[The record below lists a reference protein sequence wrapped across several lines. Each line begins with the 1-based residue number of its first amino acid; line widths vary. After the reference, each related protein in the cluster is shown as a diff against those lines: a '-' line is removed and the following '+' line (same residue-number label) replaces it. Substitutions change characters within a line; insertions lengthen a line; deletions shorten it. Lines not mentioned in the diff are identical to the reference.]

1 MRSLVFALLV
11 LAAIRA
17 EASPDGSAPVEVFP
31 LEPNA
36 SVPSEPPPIVADTET
51 GLWMQLQSSG
61 RVAGPRYTFPGKVAT
76 QIYQRYLNSFTHKIP
91 EQFDFKR
98 SSVSRSGSGTGSG
111 R

>member
-1 MRSLVFALLV
+1 MRSLVFTLFV

-17 EASPDGSAPVEVFP
+17 EAAPDDSAAAEVFP

-61 RVAGPRYTFPGKVAT
+61 RVAGPRYTLSGKAAT
-76 QIYQRYLNSFTHKIP
+76 NIYQRYLNSFRHPIP